1 MGVIVKKKSGKAKKS
16 GKKRIAKEEKLP
28 YLGNDPYFV
37 KKAEEAK
44 EALVKSG
51 LLKA

>member
-1 MGVIVKKKSGKAKKS
+1 MITKKKGGKTKKS
-16 GKKRIAKEEKLP
+16 VKKRIAKEEKLP

-44 EALVKSG
+44 EMLIKAG

>member
-1 MGVIVKKKSGKAKKS
+1 MPVIVKKKSSKTKKS
-16 GKKRIAKEEKLP
+16 VKKRIAKEEKLP
-28 YLGNDPYFV
+28 YLGNDAFFV